1 MIKDS
6 SGVAGV
12 IRLDG
17 SVEFGIHTQGGEF
30 HHIRTIQSSDY
41 TTENRQED
49 EAEWVYRLAVDN
61 SVELVLDSDDYVVKY
76 LNDNGIK
83 AWKSKG
89 K

>member
-1 MIKDS
+1 MTKDS
-6 SGVAGV
+6 SGIAGIV
-12 IRLDG
+12 RLDE
-17 SVEFGIHTQGGEF
+17 SVEFGIYTVDEAFQ
-30 HHIRTIQSSDY
+30 HIRTMQSSDY

-61 SVELVLDSDDYVVKY
+61 GVELVLDSDDYVVKY
-76 LNDNGIK
+76 LNNNGIK